1 MRATLL
7 CLSLVAA
14 SSFAL
19 AADEPAPPAHDHDA
33 MMADGMTMPMA
44 ADAAMI
50 ESAMHA
56 APKTIGEHATIVAMG
71 ADGAMRTVRAGD
83 NGFTCMGDNPAT
95 PGPDPMCADAVA
107 TDWLMAYL
115 GKKEPA
121 KGRIGLVYML
131 EGGTDASN
139 TDPYASAPSADNHWV
154 ETGPHFMIVGADDAF
169 YAAYPSGPD
178 PQTDA
183 PYVMWAGTPYQHL
196 MAPVK

>member
-7 CLSLVAA
+7 CLSLVAVPC
-14 SSFAL
+14 FAV
-19 AADEPAPPAHDHDA
+19 AADDPPPPTHDHAA
-33 MMADGMTMPMA
+33 MMAAAKPMA
-44 ADAAMI
+44 MPGDEAMI
-50 ESAMHA
+50 QSAMRA
-56 APKTIGEHATIVAMG
+56 APRQIGENATIVARG
-71 ADGAMRTVRAGD
+71 ADGARRTLREGS

-115 GKKEPA
+115 SKKEPA

-139 TDPYASAPSADNHWV
+139 TDPYATAPSADNHWV

-169 YAAYPSGPD
+169 YAAYPSGADPD
-178 PQTDA
+178 TDA

>member
-14 SSFAL
+14 PLASV
-19 AADEPAPPAHDHDA
+19 AADDPPKPAHDHAA
-33 MMADGMTMPMA
+33 MMAAEHMAMPD
-44 ADAAMI
+44 DAAMI

-56 APKTIGEHATIVAMG
+56 APKKIGEHATVVAMG
-71 ADGAMRTVRAGD
+71 ADGAMRTLRQGD

-107 TDWLMAYL
+107 TDWLMAYI
-115 GKKEPA
+115 GKKEPT
-121 KGRIGLVYML
+121 KGKIGLVYML

-139 TDPYASAPSADNHWV
+139 TDPYATAPTAENHWIQ
-154 ETGPHFMIVGADDAF
+154 TGPHFMIVGAADEF

-178 PQTDA
+178 PVTDA